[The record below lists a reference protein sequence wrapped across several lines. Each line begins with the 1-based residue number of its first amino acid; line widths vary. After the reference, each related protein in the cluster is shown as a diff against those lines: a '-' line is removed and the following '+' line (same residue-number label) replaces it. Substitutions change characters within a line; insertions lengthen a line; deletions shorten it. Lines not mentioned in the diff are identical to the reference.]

1 MRRVRLTEGQL
12 HNVIRESVSQILNEI
27 DWKTYENAAYKKARR
42 MKNPGDM
49 DEWKRETGPL
59 LDAAYRA
66 LHRKYPHLQS
76 ALNKNY
82 ADEPLTPE
90 EQEELEAYDEEYFNF
105 SNNYYKYEKGGR
117 GYYFDDDDDYLDD
130 EDE

>member
-1 MRRVRLTEGQL
+1 MKRVRLTEGQL
-12 HNVIRESVSQILNEI
+12 HNVIRESVSQILNEL

-49 DEWKRETGPL
+49 DEWKREAKPF
-59 LDAAYRA
+59 LDAAYTA
-66 LHRKYPHLQS
+66 LYKKYPHLQS

-90 EQEELEAYDEEYFNF
+90 EQKELEAYDEEYFNF
-105 SNNYYKYEKGGR
+105 SNNYYKHEKGGR
-117 GYYFDDDDDYLDD
+117 GYYFDDDDDDDD

>member
-12 HNVIRESVSQILNEI
+12 HNVIREAVSQILNEI

-49 DEWKRETGPL
+49 DEWKREAKPF
-59 LDAAYRA
+59 LDAAYTA
-66 LHRKYPHLQS
+66 LYKKYPHLQS

-117 GYYFDDDDDYLDD
+117 GYYFDDDDDDDD

>member
-42 MKNPGDM
+42 MKNSGDM
-49 DEWKRETGPL
+49 DEWKREAKPF
-59 LDAAYRA
+59 LDAAYTA
-66 LHRKYPHLQS
+66 LYKKYPHLQS

-117 GYYFDDDDDYLDD
+117 GYYFDDDDDDDD

>member
-1 MRRVRLTEGQL
+1 MRRIRLTEGQL

-49 DEWKRETGPL
+49 DEWKREAKPF
-59 LDAAYRA
+59 LDAAYTA
-66 LHRKYPHLQS
+66 LYKKYPHLQS

-117 GYYFDDDDDYLDD
+117 GYYVDDDD
-130 EDE
+130 E

>member
-27 DWKTYENAAYKKARR
+27 DWKTYENAAYGKQRR

-90 EQEELEAYDEEYFNF
+90 EQEGYDAYSKEWDNQFNGM
-105 SNNYYKYEKGGR
+105 YKYEKGGR
-117 GYYFDDDDDYLDD
+117 GYYVDD

>member
-1 MRRVRLTEGQL
+1 MRRIRLTEGQL

-49 DEWKRETGPL
+49 DEWKREAKPF
-59 LDAAYRA
+59 LDAAYTA
-66 LHRKYPHLQS
+66 LYKKYPHLQS

-117 GYYFDDDDDYLDD
+117 GYYFDDDDDDDD